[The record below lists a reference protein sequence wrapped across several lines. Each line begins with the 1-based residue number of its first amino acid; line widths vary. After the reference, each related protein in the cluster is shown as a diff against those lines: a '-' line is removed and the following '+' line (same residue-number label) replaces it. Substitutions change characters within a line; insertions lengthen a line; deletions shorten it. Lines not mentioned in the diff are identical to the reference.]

1 MNLEEIDTPEEHYHI
16 QRNDIQPDSTLYVTV
31 DNTVYRVSFDNQS
44 NINSVVDMN
53 GQPISDMDSINAQF
67 QAGLN

>member
-53 GQPISDMDSINAQF
+53 GQPISDMNKSTLSFKQNV
-67 QAGLN
+67 N